1 MKQYFD
7 VYIRRTATPI
17 DFTDLQGNDNVL
29 DDWDRLEYPELKAGI
44 KIVPQTV
51 DLGDGT
57 QGVDGE
63 KVEIESGTFRTD
75 ATELAWLKSE
85 FDNRLCDVLFYNP
98 SIRTVVAVAY
108 GVKVSVSHMVT
119 SGESRVIKLVGAR
132 NLAVGS
138 SDNGAVAIM
147 VLLADQ
153 KPILSTGTVYA
164 SDGVTPVADVVVAA
178 QLESTLY
185 EDHTDK
191 DGNYLILA
199 HNFLSD
205 LTLSATK
212 SGSTWEAIDPEVVT
226 NADNVV
232 NFVAREA

>member
-1 MKQYFD
+1 
-7 VYIRRTATPI
+7 
-17 DFTDLQGNDNVL
+17 
-29 DDWDRLEYPELKAGI
+29 
-44 KIVPQTV
+44 
-51 DLGDGT
+51 
-57 QGVDGE
+57 
-63 KVEIESGTFRTD
+63 
-75 ATELAWLKSE
+75 
-85 FDNRLCDVLFYNP
+85 
-98 SIRTVVAVAY
+98 
-108 GVKVSVSHMVT
+108 VSVSHMVT

-138 SDNGAVAIM
+138 IDNGAVAIM

-153 KPILSTGTVYA
+153 KPILITGTVYA